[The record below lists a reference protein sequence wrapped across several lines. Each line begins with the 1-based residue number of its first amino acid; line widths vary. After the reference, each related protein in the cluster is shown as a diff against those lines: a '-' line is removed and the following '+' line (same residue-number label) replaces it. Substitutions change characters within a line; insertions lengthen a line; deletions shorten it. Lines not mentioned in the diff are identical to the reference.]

1 MSEISSHR
9 RVDARARPRALRRPF
24 RLGLVLMTLS
34 GAGAAGA
41 SAAAIAATGGMA
53 VGNTAPGNVATGHAA
68 TRNSPAAEQRWFAS
82 GGPLKID
89 LDAAPLQVP
98 VASPAHLPMASA
110 MYALPAA
117 YQAAQPGLD
126 PNASADFRP
135 RGHSVFDR
143 DSQPGTAGDIPLL
156 HETNV
161 WQRLADYRSHGR
173 IQVLTLWE
181 SGASSFSLQA
191 GKKGTPSL
199 QWTSRLMNHG
209 SATRGVLD
217 QWVSPTL
224 IHASHA
230 AHEASH
236 GFNNEP
242 ASKPGR
248 LTEMGLGAN
257 Q

>member
-1 MSEISSHR
+1 MSEMSSHC
-9 RVDARARPRALRRPF
+9 RVDAGVRPRVLRRPF

-34 GAGAAGA
+34 GAGTAAAVTAAGMPA
-41 SAAAIAATGGMA
+41 SNPAAGT
-53 VGNTAPGNVATGHAA
+53 
-68 TRNSPAAEQRWFAS
+68 PAAEQRWFA
-82 GGPLKID
+82 GGSPLKID
-89 LDAAPLQVP
+89 MNAAPPQLP

-110 MYALPAA
+110 MYALPATYHA
-117 YQAAQPGLD
+117 EEPGLD
-126 PNASADFRP
+126 PNASRDFRP
-135 RGHSVFDR
+135 RGHSVFDH
-143 DSQPGTAGDIPLL
+143 DSQPGTAGEMPML
-156 HETNV
+156 HETTV
-161 WQRLADYRSHGR
+161 WQRLADFRSHGR

-209 SATRGVLD
+209 GASRGVLD
-217 QWVSPTL
+217 QWVSPTM
-224 IHASHA
+224 IHVNHTP
-230 AHEASH
+230 HEAPH

-242 ASKPGR
+242 TAKPRR